1 MEIFDLV
8 LGQVQQGCF
17 LVVVASALTSISSM
31 SKHRTLRTVWDQS
44 SSDSRR
50 TSAYVKLRFSTTNSD
65 FQLRFSK
72 TNFHFETPIFE
83 NKLPFSKTYSHFQ
96 TPIFESK
103 LLLFKLP
110 FFKANFDFPI
120 QFFENKLRFSTKQTP
135 VSQVRLKCPFKL
147 PYIYPSRRN
156 KRIYTWPFQP
166 TNTGKQ
172 SCLPRSFIKGSHYLP
187 DRCNNGIT
195 ILPGSLLVSIRMRH
209 G

>member
-8 LGQVQQGCF
+8 LGQVQKGF
-17 LVVVASALTSISSM
+17 FFVVVASALTSISSIDP
-31 SKHRTLRTVWDQS
+31 SAQSGTKAQATLAEQAP
-44 SSDSRR
+44 
-50 TSAYVKLRFSTTNSD
+50 TSNFDFRQQILIFNSD
-65 FQLRFSK
+65 FRKQTSTFKLLFSK
-72 TNFHFETPIFE
+72 TNFHFP
-83 NKLPFSKTYSHFQ
+83 KH

-120 QFFENKLRFSTKQTP
+120 QFFENKLRFSTKQTS

-187 DRCNNGIT
+187 DRYNNGIT